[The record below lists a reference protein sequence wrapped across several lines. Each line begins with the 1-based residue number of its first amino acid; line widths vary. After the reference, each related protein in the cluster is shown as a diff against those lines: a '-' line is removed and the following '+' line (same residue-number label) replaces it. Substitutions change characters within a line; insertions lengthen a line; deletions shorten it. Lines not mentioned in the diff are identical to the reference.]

1 MATLQSTTIN
11 GNLTAN
17 SSFTSPLQITNTNSQ
32 VYREYTGV
40 VSIPSSVN
48 NPVNYVK
55 LFANVGVHERMYGI
69 LVWWTN
75 QSQFTSGS
83 LTFQLSE
90 YGLQTQITQ
99 DSSGYFSVERYNPVY
114 GTNYLRFYNT
124 VGTPWGNGIYYFT
137 ISRISGLGG
146 QSFYSDYLTTRTR

>member
-1 MATLQSTTIN
+1 MATLQATTVN

-17 SSFTSPLQITNTNSQ
+17 ASYTSPLQITNTNSQ
-32 VYREYTGV
+32 VYREYTGTV
-40 VSIPSSVN
+40 NIPSSAN
-48 NPVNYVK
+48 NPVNYVN

-69 LVWWTN
+69 LVWWVN

-114 GTNYLRFYNT
+114 GTNYLRFTNT
-124 VGTPWGNGIYYFT
+124 VGTVWGNGSYNFT
-137 ISRISGLGG
+137 VSRISGLGG

>member
-11 GNLTAN
+11 GNLTA
-17 SSFTSPLQITNTNSQ
+17 STSFTSPLQITNTNSQ
-32 VYREYTGV
+32 VYREYTGT
-40 VSIPSSVN
+40 VSIPTSVN
-48 NPVNYVK
+48 NPVNYVN
-55 LFANVGVHERMYGI
+55 LFANFGYYERMYGI
-69 LVWWTN
+69 LVWWVN
-75 QSQFTSGS
+75 QSQFHSGS

-99 DSSGYFSVERYNPVY
+99 DSSGAFSVERYSPSF

-124 VGTPWGNGIYYFT
+124 MGTVWGNGTYYFT